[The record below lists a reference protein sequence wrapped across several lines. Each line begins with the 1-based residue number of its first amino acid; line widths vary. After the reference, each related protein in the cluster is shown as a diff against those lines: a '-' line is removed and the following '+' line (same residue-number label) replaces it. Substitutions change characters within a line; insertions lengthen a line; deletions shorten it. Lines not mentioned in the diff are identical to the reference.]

1 MKVAIIHDWLIN
13 FGGAERVLLEI
24 HKLFPEAPIYTCIYD
39 EKKHEEVFFDA
50 EIKTSFI
57 QKLPFAVE
65 KYRYYLPL
73 MPIAFEQFDLNK
85 YDLVI
90 SSSFCCAKGVNVNAN
105 TLHICY
111 CHTPMRYAWD
121 MYNEYCKGNILKR
134 MIITSQL
141 HKIRQWDRISADR
154 VDYFIAN
161 SKYVANRI
169 YKHYRRNSKVI
180 YPAIRNQ
187 FYKNKID
194 VDTENKKDYLIV
206 TRQVSYKKVDIVIE
220 AFNELGLPL
229 KVVGKGP
236 EKSRLKKMAK
246 NNITFLEDLT
256 EEQLLNE
263 YQNCRAFVFMAE
275 EDFGMVMAEAQA
287 MGKPVIAYEKGG
299 ASEIIINDKTGI
311 LFKEQNKDSLKDAVL
326 KMEKEYKKFDSVEA
340 REHAQKFNEENFKK
354 ELKEFIE
361 EKLKEGK

>member
-1 MKVAIIHDWLIN
+1 MLIYMMMLETPEEKSLFEQIYLEYRGLMFHVAY
-13 FGGAERVLLEI
+13 EI
-24 HKLFPEAPIYTCIYD
+24 LHNEQ
-39 EKKHEEVFFDA
+39 DA
-50 EIKTSFI
+50 EDAVHQAFVKIAENIKKIDAPVCPKTHSYVVTIVEHQAIDQYRRLQKHPSVELIEEI
-57 QKLPFAVE
+57 QGTNAHYEGDNDLTKCILKLPAR
-65 KYRYYLPL
+65 YREMILLRYHHGYTVRE
-73 MPIAFEQFDLNK
+73 IA
-85 YDLVI
+85 
-90 SSSFCCAKGVNVNAN
+90 
-105 TLHICY
+105 
-111 CHTPMRYAWD
+111 
-121 MYNEYCKGNILKR
+121 
-134 MIITSQL
+134 
-141 HKIRQWDRISADR
+141 
-154 VDYFIAN
+154 
-161 SKYVANRI
+161 
-169 YKHYRRNSKVI
+169 KV
-180 YPAIRNQ
+180 
-187 FYKNKID
+187 
-194 VDTENKKDYLIV
+194 
-206 TRQVSYKKVDIVIE
+206 
-220 AFNELGLPL
+220 LGLSLPTAIKL
-229 KVVGKGP
+229 DQRA
-236 EKSRLKKMAK
+236 KSRLKKMAK